1 MIILLAVWIL
11 VAIFCGAIMGSLTY
25 NATKKDYLQL
35 MGLGLL
41 WPFYFVAV
49 LVAFLKA

>member
-1 MIILLAVWIL
+1 MLILLSVWIL

-25 NATKKDYLQL
+25 KATKKDYLQL
-35 MGLGLL
+35 MALGLL

-49 LVAFLKA
+49 IVAFIKA